1 MKKPFLLCYLLLG
14 IILILSVIMTG
25 CLAPPDEQQVK
36 PVDNH
41 SASLTPDGS
50 GYVTEVTPFVV
61 VTPLDTR
68 VTYNTLPPTAQI
80 PTEKSCRI
88 FTKTQTYAYNGSAF
102 TFNLKNP
109 PMFINYTVI
118 PTNYTEKRLI
128 TSRTGT
134 KEESVIEIDTYSPN
148 SRFEITIRNK
158 ITGEIYQQDGF
169 GKDYSTYLSN
179 TIKVNKRDDLLI
191 EMKGNLI
198 TATVSVWVKPE
209 INFDDPQQMNSMICT
224 EMEQTRVSLPYATA
238 TPTPTW
244 TG

>member
-1 MKKPFLLCYLLLG
+1 MKKPFPLCYVLSG
-14 IILILSVIMTG
+14 ILVILCICMTG
-25 CLAPPDEQQVK
+25 CLSPAEPQVK

-41 SASLTPDGS
+41 SVSLTPDPS
-50 GYVTEVTPFVV
+50 GYVTVVTPFVQ

-68 VTYNTLPPTAQI
+68 VTYKTMPPTAQI

-88 FTKTQTYAYNGSAF
+88 YMKSLAYAYNGTAF

-128 TSRTGT
+128 TSRSGT

-148 SRFEITIRNK
+148 SWFEITVRNK

-169 GKDYSTYLSN
+169 GKDHSIYLKN
-179 TIKVNKRDDLLI
+179 TIKVNKQDDLLI

-198 TATVSVWVKPE
+198 TATVSAWVKPE
-209 INFDDPQQMNSMICT
+209 SNFDDPRQMDSMICT
-224 EMEQTRVSLPYATA
+224 EIEQTRVSLPYATA

-244 TG
+244 NG